1 MEDKPSSKR
10 YIFLIIAIALVIGGL
25 VYGGYEF
32 YNLNQDYEDLKSDLQ
47 DTEESFSE
55 TERKMEAEI
64 AALEKDL
71 AEEEHDNVLLNE
83 ALQNERQKNQDL
95 QETVGDI
102 SDQLSQYER
111 LNELDPELLK
121 KYSKVYFL
129 SEHYVPSDLSL
140 IENKYLYNEDEPEQI
155 HTEVKPLLID
165 MIQQA
170 ERDGVELYVR
180 SGYRSFNTQLDLK
193 SQYEVIYGEGTA
205 NQFSAEQGYSEH
217 QLGTTVD
224 FLTPGINGNLDNF
237 GETEAFEWLQNNAHR
252 FGFILSYPEDNEYYQ
267 YEPWHWR
274 FVGRELAKD
283 LKEEDMNFYDMK
295 QREIDEYLINI
306 FE

>member
-1 MEDKPSSKR
+1 MEEKTFFEKNK
-10 YIFLIIAIALVIGGL
+10 IFLIIIIALFIAGAG
-25 VYGGYEF
+25 YGGYEF
-32 YNLNQDYEDLKSDLQ
+32 YSNYKSLEENLSETKED
-47 DTEESFSE
+47 FSE

-64 AALEKDL
+64 AAFEKDL
-71 AEEEHDNVLLNE
+71 AETEHQNVLLNE
-83 ALQNERQKNQDL
+83 ALQNEKQKNEDL
-95 QETVGDI
+95 QETVDDI
-102 SDQLSQYER
+102 SDQLTQYEK
-111 LNELDPELLK
+111 LNQLDPELLK

-129 SEHYVPSDLSL
+129 SEHYVPSELSL
-140 IENKYLYNEDEPEQI
+140 IERKYLYYEDEPEQI
-155 HTEVKPLLID
+155 HSKVKPLLID

-217 QLGTTVD
+217 QLGTAVD
-224 FLTPGINGNLDNF
+224 FLTKGINGTLDSF
-237 GETEAFEWLQNNAHR
+237 GETEAFEWLENNAHR
-252 FGFILSYPEDNEYYQ
+252 YGFVLSYPEDNTYYQ

-274 FVGRELAKD
+274 FVGRELAKHLNNND
-283 LKEEDMNFYDMK
+283 INFYDMK

-306 FE
+306 FD